1 MNKNKVK
8 NRNIN
13 EIQYHFTGQVY
24 LPTIVFV
31 INNTSL
37 KTTGLFY
44 LFLYNLMFPIPLFII
59 LLLTLIGI
67 TSKKIAEF
75 SSKNLALSKL
85 LLALLFVVLGC
96 YLILQ

>member
-13 EIQYHFTGQVY
+13 EIQYHFRGQVY

-37 KTTGLFY
+37 KTTALFY
-44 LFLYNLMFPIPLFII
+44 LFLYNLMFIFPLFII
-59 LLLTLIGI
+59 LILTLAGI
-67 TSKKIAEF
+67 TSKKFAQF
-75 SSKNLALSKL
+75 SSKNLLLTKL
-85 LLALLFVVLGC
+85 LLSLFFITLGI
-96 YLILQ
+96 YLIIM

>member
-1 MNKNKVK
+1 M
-8 NRNIN
+8 
-13 EIQYHFTGQVY
+13 
-24 LPTIVFV
+24 
-31 INNTSL
+31 
-37 KTTGLFY
+37 
-44 LFLYNLMFPIPLFII
+44 FLIPLFII

-85 LLALLFVVLGC
+85 LLALLFVVLGG